1 MQKYKTYALILF
13 KNHESW
19 GIKNTGQPLIRCP
32 VFFYTGRIDTAGSP
46 GVPTQAALIPQAVRI
61 PGAGRVD
68 NAGSPGFPAQAPFYA
83 ASSPAIPK

>member
-32 VFFYTGRIDTAGSP
+32 VFFTRAVLMPQAARSSGAGSIDTAGSP
-46 GVPTQAALIPQAVRI
+46 EFRHRPR
-61 PGAGRVD
+61 
-68 NAGSPGFPAQAPFYA
+68 
-83 ASSPAIPK
+83 